1 MSKGMYTRG
10 REELG
15 QELPYRTTIAQGE
28 NAARTANIQRQGQLD
43 VQRER
48 GLQEQQ
54 KLQGYQELLETLGSQ
69 GASGGRDISRVS
81 LPGGMSMSFRNED
94 QGIAGIPNSL
104 LNQITNAQYQ
114 ARAARTPEAQAGAR
128 AALAQAQRNAL
139 TQAQVSSPELH
150 EWISSILADPATEEM
165 QFDDIL
171 QEWFAT
177 YPEDADAFAPEEQE
191 EARQIYRLLRGQ

>member
-1 MSKGMYTRG
+1 
-10 REELG
+10 
-15 QELPYRTTIAQGE
+15 
-28 NAARTANIQRQGQLD
+28 
-43 VQRER
+43 
-48 GLQEQQ
+48 
-54 KLQGYQELLETLGSQ
+54 
-69 GASGGRDISRVS
+69 
-81 LPGGMSMSFRNED
+81 
-94 QGIAGIPNSL
+94 
-104 LNQITNAQYQ
+104 
-114 ARAARTPEAQAGAR
+114 
-128 AALAQAQRNAL
+128 LAQAQRNAL